1 MNQAN
6 KTANEKY
13 DALMVIEE
21 TRIQKEKEAAAKKEA
36 FELQQVKEE
45 VERRLAAAE

>member
-1 MNQAN
+1 LDAAR

-13 DALMVIEE
+13 DQLMKIEE

-36 FELQQVKEE
+36 FEL
-45 VERRLAAAE
+45 